1 MTYFLNWGIRVG
13 NLETLSYITILPA
26 TATFK
31 SLYLAVARFH
41 GTYPKPQKAN
51 RYLLLLTNKLLLGYV
66 DIHLTFQLCR
76 LTLPPL
82 IYYCRECVCKS
93 LQILRNEIME
103 FHAKISTHLKLV
115 FYSFSLW

>member
-1 MTYFLNWGIRVG
+1 M
-13 NLETLSYITILPA
+13 
-26 TATFK
+26 

-93 LQILRNEIME
+93 LQNLRNETME

-115 FYSFSLW
+115 FYSFSLRSEEHTSELQSRPHLVC